1 MALSWRRP
9 AARSITTAAVGLLTL
24 GFLVSCGGNASPS
37 TQSSAAAGASVGQTA
52 ATSQPSSAS
61 GEVRLGCGTYCQ
73 SAGGVGGPGPT
84 GQPAVTIVSSGTVA
98 VDADGYAPVTV
109 TCNLSVQCR
118 GALVIS
124 GAGDVCKS
132 DLVLDAGATATFG
145 VRLSARA
152 LYFVQHQGVPTTV
165 QVVANSFQ
173 SPGTGH
179 WDPGEGGWAGG
190 ITPLDVTNLYLVAPS

>member
-1 MALSWRRP
+1 MALSSRRP
-9 AARSITTAAVGLLTL
+9 AARSITTAAVGLVALS
-24 GFLVSCGGNASPS
+24 FLVSCGNTTSS
-37 TQSSAAAGASVGQTA
+37 TQSSAAARVSVGQTTA
-52 ATSQPSSAS
+52 SQPSSAS

-84 GQPAVTIVSSGTVA
+84 GQPAVTIVSGGTVT
-98 VDADGYAPVTV
+98 VDADGHVPVTV

-124 GAGDVCKS
+124 GAGDGGKS
-132 DLVLDAGATATFG
+132 DLVVDAGATATFG

-152 LYFVQHQGVPTTV
+152 LYFVQHQGVPTTF
-165 QVVANSFQ
+165 QVVANSGQ

-179 WDPGEGGWAGG
+179 WDPDEGSWVGG
-190 ITPLDVTNLYLVAPS
+190 ITPLDVKNLYLVAPG